1 MGFRSASVVRLSKC
15 KARRSPAGTPG
26 DPKTEVLRMDLE
38 TSGQPD
44 SEVIHRLEEEHRH
57 YSEKLEALLQKPWL
71 SEDEQLEEVRLK
83 KLKLHIKD
91 QLAMRRGQPRV
102 FSAA

>member
-1 MGFRSASVVRLSKC
+1 
-15 KARRSPAGTPG
+15 
-26 DPKTEVLRMDLE
+26 MDVDAN
-38 TSGQPD
+38 GQPD
-44 SEVIHRLEEEHRH
+44 SEAIRRLEEEHRH

-91 QLAMRRGQPRV
+91 QLTLVRSQSRA
-102 FSAA
+102 FNAA

>member
-1 MGFRSASVVRLSKC
+1 
-15 KARRSPAGTPG
+15 
-26 DPKTEVLRMDLE
+26 MDLE
-38 TSGQPD
+38 ANGQPD
-44 SEVIHRLEEEHRH
+44 SEEIRRLEDQHRH

-71 SEDEQLEEVRLK
+71 SDDEQLEEVRLK

-91 QLAMRRGQPRV
+91 QLVQRKGQPRA

>member
-1 MGFRSASVVRLSKC
+1 
-15 KARRSPAGTPG
+15 
-26 DPKTEVLRMDLE
+26 MDLE
-38 TSGQPD
+38 ANGQPNG
-44 SEVIHRLEEEHRH
+44 EEIRRLEDQHRH
-57 YSEKLEALLQKPWL
+57 YSEMLESLMQKPWL

-91 QLAMRRGQPRV
+91 QLAHHHGQQRA

>member
-1 MGFRSASVVRLSKC
+1 MPVRRDDPAAEVSSMG
-15 KARRSPAGTPG
+15 
-26 DPKTEVLRMDLE
+26 LE
-38 TSGQPD
+38 PNGQPD
-44 SEVIHRLEEEHRH
+44 SEAIRRLEDEHRH
-57 YSEKLEALLQKPWL
+57 YSEKLESLLQKPWL

-91 QLAMRRGQPRV
+91 QLTALRSQTRA

>member
-1 MGFRSASVVRLSKC
+1 
-15 KARRSPAGTPG
+15 
-26 DPKTEVLRMDLE
+26 MDLE
-38 TSGQPD
+38 PIGQPD
-44 SEVIHRLEEEHRH
+44 SEEINRLEAEHRH

-91 QLAMRRGQPRV
+91 QLTMRRSHTGAYT
-102 FSAA
+102 AA

>member
-1 MGFRSASVVRLSKC
+1 MEIEAN
-15 KARRSPAGTPG
+15 
-26 DPKTEVLRMDLE
+26 
-38 TSGQPD
+38 GQPD
-44 SEVIHRLEEEHRH
+44 SEEIRRLEEQHRH
-57 YSEKLEALLQKPWL
+57 YSEALETLLQKTWL

-91 QLAMRRGQPRV
+91 QLAHRKSQLQA